1 MSDKPKADIG
11 NKPLPPFRG
20 YTGYVQDAN
29 NPNRYVNL
37 ETGEVRH
44 LNRLGRFNWFILW
57 MLIITAVLYYDHQSR
72 NGSNVTPTGVV
83 RDAEKFISSQNQNLS
98 QSLKKDPNEIVP
110 KYVK

>member
-44 LNRLGRFNWFILW
+44 LNRLGRLNLPILW
-57 MLIITAVLYYDHQSR
+57 LLIIAAVLYIDNQQR
-72 NGSNVTPTGVV
+72 NGSEATPKQVV
-83 RDAEKFISSQNQNLS
+83 QDARNFLSSQKS
-98 QSLKKDPNEIVP
+98 K
-110 KYVK
+110 